1 MRNVLFAVAALALTI
16 SIATGCASLRAQG
29 APAEFSGGVL
39 VDYSKK
45 MTLYTFDKDPGDS
58 SKSVCNGPCAANW
71 PPLVASAADKDV
83 AGFTKVKRDDGT
95 LQWAY
100 KGKPLYFWVK
110 DQKPGDKT
118 GDGFNNVWR
127 VAK

>member
-1 MRNVLFAVAALALTI
+1 MRKLLFAVPALALTI

-71 PPLVASAADKDV
+71 PPFAASAADKDV

-100 KGKPLYFWVK
+100 KGKPLYFWIK

>member
-1 MRNVLFAVAALALTI
+1 
-16 SIATGCASLRAQG
+16 
-29 APAEFSGGVL
+29 
-39 VDYSKK
+39 
-45 MTLYTFDKDPGDS
+45 
-58 SKSVCNGPCAANW
+58 VCNGPCAANW
-71 PPLVASAADKDV
+71 PPFVASAADKDV

-100 KGKPLYFWVK
+100 KGKPLYFWIK
-110 DQKPGDKT
+110 DQKSGDKT

>member
-1 MRNVLFAVAALALTI
+1 MNKTFLAAAALALAV
-16 SIATGCASLRAQG
+16 SITAGCASLRAQG
-29 APAEFSGGVL
+29 APAEYDGGGL
-39 VDYSKK
+39 VDYAKK

-58 SKSVCNGPCAANW
+58 TKSVCTGPCAANW
-71 PPLVASAADKDV
+71 PPFVAGAADKDV

>member
-1 MRNVLFAVAALALTI
+1 MRTTFLAAAALVLTVLF
-16 SIATGCASLRAQG
+16 ATGCASLRAQG
-29 APAEFSGGVL
+29 APAEYDGGVL

-45 MTLYTFDKDPGDS
+45 MTLYTFDNDPGDAT
-58 SKSVCNGPCAANW
+58 KSVCNGPCAANW
-71 PPLVASAADKDV
+71 PPFIAGGSDQNV

-127 VAK
+127 AAK